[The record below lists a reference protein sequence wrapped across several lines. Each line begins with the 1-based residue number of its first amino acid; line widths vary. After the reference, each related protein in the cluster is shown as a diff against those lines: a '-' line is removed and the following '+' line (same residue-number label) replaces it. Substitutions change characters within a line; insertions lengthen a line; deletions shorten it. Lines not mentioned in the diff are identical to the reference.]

1 MTGPAARILRDG
13 RLHLQHGPI
22 DLIIDAEGNRVAA
35 LNAARARFET
45 ILSEL
50 VAELPELRAPMSPS
64 TAMPKGQ
71 TARRMHI
78 ATAPHSATFITRMA
92 AVAGAVADEILAAM
106 LPCGLSRAYVNNGG
120 DIALHLAPGSSY
132 QTAIMAHD
140 GAPLGRIA
148 LAYEDG
154 ARGIATSGWRGRSHS
169 LGIAD
174 SVTVLARNAAE
185 ADVAAT
191 LIANAVDLPHHPA
204 VTRARADTLSP
215 DSDLGAR
222 LVVTGVGSLPLT
234 DIDRALNQ
242 GLATARAM
250 QQSGTLLAAA
260 LFLQGQARTVGHSEL
275 SLSHQQNRTLAYA

>member
-22 DLIIDAEGNRVAA
+22 DLIIDAEGNRAA
-35 LNAARARFET
+35 AMNAARARFET

-50 VAELPELRAPMSPS
+50 VAELPELRTPMSPS
-64 TAMPKGQ
+64 TALPNGQ
-71 TARRMHI
+71 TARQMHF
-78 ATAPHSATFITRMA
+78 ATTPHNATFVTRMA

-106 LPCGLSRAYVNNGG
+106 LPCGVSRAYVNNGG

-132 QTAIMAHD
+132 QTAMMAQD

-174 SVTVLARNAAE
+174 SVTVLARNAAA

-204 VTRARADTLSP
+204 VTRMRADALSP

-222 LVVTGVGSLPLT
+222 LVVTGVGSLPRT

-260 LFLQGQARTVGHSEL
+260 LFLQGQARTVGHTAL
-275 SLSHQQNRTLAYA
+275 SLSRQQNRTPAYA